1 MQNDQ
6 WQKNDDS
13 DLHISTT
20 NLYKMLKQIND
31 GGVNAKNI
39 KHNIPTS
46 RNTGKRM
53 QSEIRKL
60 LELKEKRHSLINI
73 RNAEVQR

>member
-1 MQNDQ
+1 
-6 WQKNDDS
+6 
-13 DLHISTT
+13 
-20 NLYKMLKQIND
+20 MLKQIND